1 MTTSE
6 RYITNDRAVIVSSI
20 EHLRMICS
28 DEDNDLLAD
37 MIEGELDV
45 EGFVGK
51 TLEFILA
58 DEAAVEGIKAHAKRI
73 TERRRR
79 LESRIER
86 LRTLLA
92 SVVTALPGRKF
103 RHPLASISA
112 FDVDPRVIVQDE
124 SAIPSAFWVPQDP
137 KLNESMLRRHLLERR
152 RLLEESARLVS
163 ENQRRAA
170 CKMIDLDHPDVPGAT
185 LGNGE
190 ISVRIRVA

>member
-6 RYITNDRAVIVSSI
+6 RYITNDLSAIVSSI

-103 RHPLASISA
+103 RHPLASVSA

-152 RLLEESARLVS
+152 RLIEESARLVS
-163 ENQRRAA
+163 ENQRQAA